1 MKSIYE
7 FLTESLDPLYKKVL
21 MRIEKSLAIEGDEDS
36 VLPLVK
42 KAIAEK
48 GFTPVIRWMDKAE
61 ADDIAG
67 VIPTEKGDVYTDWVA
82 EVDEA
87 KNAVLV
93 FVGNGKEDASLYN
106 AMMPLV
112 LKHKV
117 GDKELKT
124 LKSVVLIS
132 PDLSD
137 ISSPLK
143 SRFGGILKA

>member
-7 FLTESLDPLYKKVL
+7 FLTESLDSLYKKVL

-36 VLPLVK
+36 ALPLVK

-48 GFTPVIRWMDKAE
+48 GFTPVLRWLDKME
-61 ADDIAG
+61 DEDIIGTPSKKG
-67 VIPTEKGDVYTDWVA
+67 VILPDWVA
-82 EVDEA
+82 EVEKA

-93 FVGNGKEDASLYN
+93 FIGNGKEDASLFN
-106 AMMPLV
+106 EIMPLV
-112 LKHKV
+112 LEHKI

-124 LKSVVLIS
+124 LKSVILIS

-137 ISSPLK
+137 MSTPLK